1 MNRKVELCRKSDF
14 QLNQVLN
21 NIDVLFVWFSFFSC
35 FFSRISGDVSS
46 FLLSS
51 STRIWSAFFM
61 FSLWLSVF
69 IHQFSFSLS
78 FKLSFPIFPI
88 ELVKFDSRLQV
99 FFFSQCDSFESSF
112 CLIFFLSMKFPS
124 SILWIA
130 FENERVQKPYTS
142 ILIQL
147 TIPFP
152 FAYAK
157 CIKRLFLTHS
167 LSLSHSVNICVYTHS
182 ANVRPILN
190 DIFHSCN
197 IDKMKTGQITAM
209 WPK

>member
-1 MNRKVELCRKSDF
+1 MYF
-14 QLNQVLN
+14 
-21 NIDVLFVWFSFFSC
+21 LFGFCFFRVFFSNFWWC
-35 FFSRISGDVSS
+35 FVFFAIFFYTYLVRVLYVFFVIICI
-46 FLLSS
+46 FLY
-51 STRIWSAFFM
+51 TN
-61 FSLWLSVF
+61 SVF
-69 IHQFSFSLS
+69 LS
-78 FKLSFPIFPI
+78 RSNYPSQYFPSNWWNLIPDY
-88 ELVKFDSRLQV
+88 KF